1 MAMDMSLE
9 SLLEQIGHDGS
20 AIVFPWLTEPKC
32 RRGFHIQEMIHVA
45 TLRGLSVTPYE
56 IVPAIASADATSQI
70 KVLIDGSHEKRLA
83 TFNSIVNTNR
93 GVITGQ
99 GLSCQHAVAFDCGR
113 IYDPEGREYQYTQEN
128 CLHTYFVTQCAWT
141 IR

>member
-1 MAMDMSLE
+1 MAMGMSLE
-9 SLLEQIGHDGS
+9 SLLEQVGHDGS
-20 AIVFPWLTEPKC
+20 EIVFPWLPEPKC

-45 TLRGLSVTPYE
+45 TRQGLSVTPYE
-56 IVPAIASADATSQI
+56 IVPAIAASDSTAQV
-70 KVLIDGSHEKRLA
+70 KVLIDGSHDKRLA
-83 TFNSIVNTNR
+83 MFDVIVNTNR

-113 IYDPEGREYQYTQEN
+113 IYDPEGLKYQYTQEN
-128 CLHTYFVTQCAWT
+128 CLRTYFVTQCAWT